1 MKHGPI
7 ERFPWKWISGELC
20 LPEGGGLNHFWNGVS
35 ILTPFSRAFFEH
47 QLLVNRTCSLLTCMD
62 HRTQLG
68 WPHDF
73 GIKSLGELCGR
84 VLKKAG
90 IWKVWKTS
98 EDWKFHD
105 APHDAHELVL
115 FGSWKWCFF
124 QQFGAAEFEKT
135 KKASIENQRMHLGW
149 VCKSRKTHIGLSSSW
164 FRLFFST
171 PFFILFLCPSGSWTC
186 GNSG

>member
-47 QLLVNRTCSLLTCMD
+47 QLLVNRTRSLLTCMD

-68 WPHDF
+68 SPHDF

-105 APHDAHELVL
+105 VPHDAHELVL
-115 FGSWKWCFF
+115 FGSWKWCDF
-124 QQFGAAEFEKT
+124 QQFGAAKFEKT
-135 KKASIENQRMHLGW
+135 KGKHGKLENASRMGMQESNNSYWSFLKL
-149 VCKSRKTHIGLSSSW
+149 VPLI
-164 FRLFFST
+164 FFHT
-171 PFFILFLCPSGSWTC
+171 FFILFLCPSGSWTC